1 VSLLSFS
8 ACKWNHLGSFEKG
21 QISRYGVWT
30 ARVLGGVNMCV
41 FPQHIRVHPEAQNMT
56 LFGIRVCVDAP
67 SERSRLE
74 QLIKVGSKF
83 NDSVLIGERT

>member
-1 VSLLSFS
+1 
-8 ACKWNHLGSFEKG
+8 
-21 QISRYGVWT
+21 
-30 ARVLGGVNMCV
+30 MCV